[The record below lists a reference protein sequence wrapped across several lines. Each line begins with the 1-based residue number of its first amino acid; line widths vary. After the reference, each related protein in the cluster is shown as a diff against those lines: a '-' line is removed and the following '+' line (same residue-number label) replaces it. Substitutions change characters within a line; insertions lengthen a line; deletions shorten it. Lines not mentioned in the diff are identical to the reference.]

1 MEAITTAASLR
12 KAGGVSPSA
21 SQRRRARDQPRA
33 VEMADCHQA
42 PDGFHQH
49 REDGATAGVIVADI
63 GTHTEMDKVTHTVSG
78 RWDYS

>member
-1 MEAITTAASLR
+1 
-12 KAGGVSPSA
+12 
-21 SQRRRARDQPRA
+21 
-33 VEMADCHQA
+33 MADCHQA